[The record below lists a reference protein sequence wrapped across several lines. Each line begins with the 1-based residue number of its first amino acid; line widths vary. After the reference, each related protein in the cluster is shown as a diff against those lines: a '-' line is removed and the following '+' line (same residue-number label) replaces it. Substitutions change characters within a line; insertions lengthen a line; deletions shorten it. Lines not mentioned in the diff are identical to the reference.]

1 MNRNIFKI
9 TICSAL
15 ILASCA
21 KDEQA
26 EGIHSQEQDLHTV
39 TVNFNMPDG
48 KPGFGEISDTKS
60 SADSLFTV
68 EVIPATRAVTGGWGD
83 GDVMLMEISAGSTQA
98 RLKLEYTGA
107 GYWTLDK
114 YKSYVKYTGDTF
126 TSYKQLAV
134 PLFVGD
140 TQEDDFQIDPD
151 EPLTMNI
158 DWKSEVTAPTVKYIY
173 APQMEWSIAEGVVT
187 LISDAATPEKWT
199 KTDNNSWTTSL
210 ARLRVNTGTGNAGDK
225 VTLTSSA
232 FTTALGNSPAG
243 NRYTAFTDEDGNV
256 YFYGMTPDA
265 LTDDFTIE
273 LTAMSV
279 PVDPS
284 LLPEGNLVITPGS
297 PIVLFEATQ
306 YNPVKLEK
314 SKAYKILAEARR
326 DTEVNESLSVID
338 GAGTDPDII
347 KAQIVTA
354 VEEDIT
360 EFTVINQL
368 AVSSSIAGSV
378 VGSAISQLVSG
389 QITLTLEDAT
399 DVPEGA
405 FRECHALK
413 QVSVP
418 MAESIGE
425 YAFYYCTALTDVNLP
440 MAESI
445 DTYAFGSCT
454 ALNSVSLPA
463 AKSIDAWAFEGCT
476 SLTEINLPKATSI
489 GNSAFKDCTGLTDVN
504 LPMAES
510 IDTYA
515 FGSCT
520 ALNRVSLPKATSIG
534 NSAFKDCTGLT
545 KVTFGAVLTNVD
557 NEAFNG
563 LTTTNCALT
572 LHANQQA
579 ETSTLKVT
587 AENGKLMWAGK
598 QWKSITVGEIEL
610 KAVGN
615 ELYML
620 IADDGNLAYPE
631 AWGGKIITAIG
642 NYNLAGVYVTGNRLS
657 IYYGNAAKRT
667 VVGEAIL
674 SLGNYGES
682 YNGRISLV
690 LEAAEIPANAFSGCY
705 ALRSVVANSVTT
717 IGIGAF
723 YECTQITAITFG
735 TVITEVG
742 NYTFDQMNQQ
752 VEPWTMSCD
761 LTLGAGS
768 VGDPD
773 VNSKTWANCTWKSI
787 TLN

>member
-1 MNRNIFKI
+1 MNYNMNRNIFKI

-60 SADSLFTV
+60 SADSLFTA
-68 EVIPATRAVTGGWGD
+68 EVIPATRAVTSGWGD

-98 RLKLEYTGA
+98 RLTLVYTAPLQPMSEG
-107 GYWTLDK
+107 GSETLYYWTLK
-114 YKSYVKYTGDTF
+114 KGQSYVKYSGDAF
-126 TSYKQLAV
+126 DLYSDANV
-134 PLFVGD
+134 PLFAED
-140 TQEDDFQIDPD
+140 TAEGDFQIDPD

-187 LISDAATPEKWT
+187 LTSDAATPEKWT
-199 KTDNNSWTTSL
+199 KTGNNSWTTSL

-354 VEEDIT
+354 VEAGIT

-405 FRECHALK
+405 FYTCHALK
-413 QVSVP
+413 QVS
-418 MAESIGE
+418 A
-425 YAFYYCTALTDVNLP
+425 
-440 MAESI
+440 
-445 DTYAFGSCT
+445 
-454 ALNSVSLPA
+454 
-463 AKSIDAWAFEGCT
+463 
-476 SLTEINLPKATSI
+476 
-489 GNSAFKDCTGLTDVN
+489 
-504 LPMAES
+504 PMAES

-534 NSAFKDCTGLT
+534 NSAFYYCTALNSVSLPAAKSIDAWAFDGCTSLTEINLPMATTIGKYAFKDCTGLT

-657 IYYGNAAKRT
+657 IYGNTAKRT

-742 NYTFDQMNQQ
+742 NYAFDQTNQE
-752 VEPWTMSCD
+752 VAPWTMSCD

-773 VNSKTWANCTWKSI
+773 VNSKTWAGKEWQSI